1 MQQRKD
7 SLYMQ
12 KCLQLAERGRGAVE
26 PNPMVGAVVV
36 SGGRIV
42 GKGWHRMFGGPHA
55 EVEALNDAGA
65 QSAGATLYVSLEP
78 CNHYGKTPPCTQ
90 AIIDAGI
97 RKVVIGMPDP
107 NPDVTGSGSQRLRDA
122 GLTVV
127 ENVERPRCEAL
138 NEVFCVNVMEK
149 RPFIL
154 LKIAQT
160 LDGYI
165 AASKGTSH
173 WITSE
178 ESREEVH
185 RLRSL
190 YDAVLVGAETVR
202 KDNPALT
209 VRHTEGRQPLRIVLT
224 RSWKIPPTATVF
236 RDGGESRTIVITSRK
251 SARAH
256 AELIAM
262 LRGRGIR
269 VLEAATDT
277 QEYAS
282 LKSAMQ
288 ILFVELGVRSI
299 LVEGGAEIFS
309 SFLRAG
315 LADRIDLF
323 TAPKII
329 GRGVAA
335 FSSLRPLHLAD
346 AYLYRVEEVMRM
358 GSDIY
363 SILRRGAEG

>member
-1 MQQRKD
+1 MHEKKD

-12 KCLQLAERGRGAVE
+12 KSLQLAERGRGNVE

-42 GKGWHRMFGGPHA
+42 GKGWHRMYGEPHA
-55 EVEALNDAGA
+55 EVEALSDAGVQA
-65 QSAGATLYVSLEP
+65 RGATLYVSLEP

-107 NPDVTGSGSQRLRDA
+107 NPDVAGRGAKRLRDA

-127 ENVERPRCEAL
+127 EDVERARCEAL
-138 NEVFCVNVMEK
+138 NEVFIVNVTEK

-165 AASKGTSH
+165 AAQKGTSH

-178 ESREEVH
+178 ESRVEVH

-202 KDNPALT
+202 KDNPSLT
-209 VRHTEGRQPLRIVLT
+209 VRHVDGRQPQRILLT
-224 RSWKIPPTATVF
+224 RSWNVSPAAAIF
-236 RDGGESRTIVITSRK
+236 RDGGEDRTIVVTSKK
-251 SARAH
+251 SARTH
-256 AELIAM
+256 AEFIGK
-262 LRGRGIR
+262 LRKRGIR
-269 VLEAATDT
+269 VIEVTTDT
-277 QEYAS
+277 LEYAS
-282 LKSAMQ
+282 LKSALQ
-288 ILFVELGVRSI
+288 VLFEEHSIRSI
-299 LVEGGAEIFS
+299 LVEGGAEVFS
-309 SFLRAG
+309 AFVRARI
-315 LADRIDLF
+315 ADRIDIF

-329 GRGVAA
+329 GQGRGA
-335 FSSLRPLHLAD
+335 FSGLRPLHLTD
-346 AYLYRVEEVMRM
+346 AYRYRVEDVLRM
-358 GSDIY
+358 GSDVY
-363 SILRRGAEG
+363 TILRPDKED